1 MCYSAL
7 VKRDLDDLHRRYGA
21 IVIRE
26 QVEDYLQAS
35 AAAPKLYPPL
45 ADRIYPGHYAPV
57 ICPRAGERVIG
68 IQRYGAYPPLHI
80 ANPSRYTT
88 FNARL
93 ENLSSPFWSQAFGH
107 HHGMVVFRAFY
118 EWVEVKTLL
127 QAGVVSIDQ
136 VRATFTQQ
144 MDGRRKHVEA
154 AGKVWKPT
162 PTEVKD
168 PRLRKIIIE
177 FRPLDGADLMIPV
190 IFSLR
195 QLEGCRVDA
204 GFAVVTY
211 EPPPEISEAGHDR
224 CPVVLD
230 TADMDAWMNP
240 QGKTAAA
247 MAQLLKSHRRV
258 VFRHA
263 LPKAA

>member
-7 VKRDLDDLHRRYGA
+7 VKRDLNDLHRRYGG

-26 QVEDYLQAS
+26 QVDDYLQAS
-35 AAAPKLYPPL
+35 AAMPKLYPPL

-57 ICPRAGERVIG
+57 IYPRAGERVIG
-68 IQRYGAYPPLHI
+68 IQRYGAYPPPHI
-80 ANPSRYTT
+80 AVPSRYTT

-144 MDGRRKHVEA
+144 MDDRRKHVEA

-162 PTEVKD
+162 ATEVKD
-168 PRLRKIIIE
+168 PKLRKIIIE
-177 FRPLDGADLMIPV
+177 FRPLDGADLLIPV
-190 IFSLR
+190 IYSMQ
-195 QLEGCRVDA
+195 QLEGGRIDA

-211 EPPPEISEAGHDR
+211 EPPPEISDAGHDR
-224 CPVVLD
+224 CPVVLEA
-230 TADMDAWMNP
+230 ADMEVWMNP

-247 MAQLLKSHRRV
+247 MSQLLKSRRRV
-258 VFRHA
+258 VFGHA
-263 LPKAA
+263 LANAA